1 MPIKIWKDK
10 QGNKLTAKEF
20 FKRFKSGIEQ
30 ITPVQ
35 RLKNEVRST
44 FTMLI
49 GYLVGLISLII
60 YRKAFVVQWFTIA
73 LIIIFLGATWSNL
86 IKWFA
91 LRQQLKSS
99 SKFDSSAIDLNEI
112 LDNLEE
118 EGKEVKNGF

>member
-1 MPIKIWKDK
+1 MPKKKDGTKITW
-10 QGNKLTAKEF
+10 KEF
-20 FKRFKSGIEQ
+20 FKLWKIGISN

-35 RLKNEVRST
+35 RIKNEVRST